1 MTCLTI
7 DAPTK
12 HQFDLPSQARAKR
25 DKAKSLDCKNRWQ
38 SKIEGVLDAGVGMM
52 AYVAPV
58 FLKGGAD
65 LVCTSLMLAL
75 FCHRRL
81 GRPFGQVLSAFF
93 AFTFCSNVIS
103 NSNTDK

>member
-1 MTCLTI
+1 
-7 DAPTK
+7 
-12 HQFDLPSQARAKR
+12 
-25 DKAKSLDCKNRWQ
+25 
-38 SKIEGVLDAGVGMM
+38 MM